1 MEVVVEGVE
10 SEETF
15 EMLREM
21 GCDIAQGY
29 GVSPPLSVD
38 EFSGWFFSRTMNG

>member
-1 MEVVVEGVE
+1 VEGVE

-15 EMLREM
+15 GMLREM

-29 GVSPPLSVD
+29 GVSPPLSEED
-38 EFSGWFFSRTMNG
+38 FRSWYFSRKMSG